1 MGHLNVQV
9 AYADP
14 VDDAEPEWLTPE
26 ERRAWIAL
34 VALVEVL
41 PSTLDVQLKRDGG
54 LNHFEYQVM
63 AGLSEAP
70 GRAIRMSDLALFAS
84 GSLSRL
90 SHAVGR
96 LERRGWVTRRSC
108 PSDPR
113 YVEAVLTDAGL
124 DTMRLIAP
132 GHVGEARRLV
142 FDALSAR
149 QVTQLEQIA
158 RAVVAAAAPTTA
170 DLLDKGL
177 ADTPDGGRAAA
188 ASAARPARAADSS
201 G

>member
-1 MGHLNVQV
+1 M
-9 AYADP
+9 
-14 VDDAEPEWLTPE
+14 DDAEPQWLTPE

-54 LNHFEYQVM
+54 VNHFEYQVM

-70 GRAIRMSDLALFAS
+70 ERAIRMSDLALFAS

-96 LERRGWVTRRSC
+96 LEKRGWVTRRSC

-113 YVEAVLTDAGL
+113 YVEAVLTEAGL

-158 RAVVAAAAPTTA
+158 LAIVRASAPDTAQLIDDGIAGTSGAAGSVARRRA
-170 DLLDKGL
+170 D
-177 ADTPDGGRAAA
+177 RAA
-188 ASAARPARAADSS
+188 RD
-201 G
+201 

>member
-9 AYADP
+9 AYAGP
-14 VDDAEPEWLTPE
+14 VDDAEPQWLTPE

-34 VALVEVL
+34 IALAEVL

-70 GRAIRMSDLALFAS
+70 ARAIRMSDLALFAS

-96 LERRGWVTRRSC
+96 LEKRGWVTRRSC

-113 YVEAVLTDAGL
+113 YVEAVLTDPGL
-124 DTMRLIAP
+124 DAMRLIAP
-132 GHVGEARRLV
+132 GHVAEARRLV

-158 RAVVAAAAPTTA
+158 LAIVRVSAPDTAELIDHGVTGKSGVAGAVAHSRA
-170 DLLDKGL
+170 DQE
-177 ADTPDGGRAAA
+177 
-188 ASAARPARAADSS
+188 RP

>member
-1 MGHLNVQV
+1 
-9 AYADP
+9 
-14 VDDAEPEWLTPE
+14 VDDAEPQWLTE
-26 ERRAWIAL
+26 DERRAWIAL

-54 LNHFEYQVM
+54 VNHFEYQVM

-96 LERRGWVTRRSC
+96 LEKRGWVTRRTC

-113 YVEAVLTDAGL
+113 YVEAVLTEAGL

-132 GHVGEARRLV
+132 GHVAEARRLV
-142 FDALSAR
+142 FDGLSAR
-149 QVTQLEQIA
+149 QVSQLEHIA
-158 RAVVAAAAPTTA
+158 
-170 DLLDKGL
+170 L
-177 ADTPDGGRAAA
+177 AIVR
-188 ASAARPARAADSS
+188 ASAPDTAALIDDGIAGKSGVAGAVARRRADEPSTD
-201 G
+201 

>member
-1 MGHLNVQV
+1 MR
-9 AYADP
+9 
-14 VDDAEPEWLTPE
+14 VDTDEPRWLTSE

-34 VALVEVL
+34 MALVEVL
-41 PSTLDVQLKRDGG
+41 PAALDVQLKRDGG

-70 GRAIRMSDLALFAS
+70 DRSIRMSDLALFAS

-96 LERRGWVTRRSC
+96 LEKRGWVVRRTC

-113 YVEAVLTDAGL
+113 YVEAVLTNAGL
-124 DTMRLIAP
+124 DAMRLIAP
-132 GHVGEARRLV
+132 GHVAEARRLV
-142 FDALSAR
+142 FDVLSAR
-149 QVTQLEQIA
+149 QVTQLGQIA
-158 RAVVAAAAPTTA
+158 RAVVAAAAPATA

>member
-1 MGHLNVQV
+1 MRHLNVQV
-9 AYADP
+9 AYAGP
-14 VDDAEPEWLTPE
+14 VDDAGPQWLTPE

-54 LNHFEYQVM
+54 VNHFEYQVM

-96 LERRGWVTRRSC
+96 LEKRGWVTRRSC

-113 YVEAVLTDAGL
+113 YVEAVLTEAGL

-142 FDALSAR
+142 FDGLSAR
-149 QVTQLEQIA
+149 QVSQLEQIA
-158 RAVVAAAAPTTA
+158 
-170 DLLDKGL
+170 L
-177 ADTPDGGRAAA
+177 AIVR
-188 ASAARPARAADSS
+188 ASAPDTAQLIDDGIAGTSGVAGSVARRRADQERP

>member
-1 MGHLNVQV
+1 VLYSVR
-9 AYADP
+9 
-14 VDDAEPEWLTPE
+14 VDTDEPRWLTSE

-34 VALVEVL
+34 MALVEVL
-41 PSTLDVQLKRDGG
+41 PTALDVQLKRDGG

-70 GRAIRMSDLALFAS
+70 DRSIRMSDLALFAS

-96 LERRGWVTRRSC
+96 LEKRGWVLRRTC

-124 DTMRLIAP
+124 RLMHEVAP
-132 GHVGEARRLV
+132 GHVAEARRLV
-142 FDALSAR
+142 IDTLTAR
-149 QVTQLEQIA
+149 QVTALEAIA
-158 RAVVAAAAPTTA
+158 RRVVQAAAPATGE
-170 DLLDKGL
+170 LLTKGL
-177 ADTPDGGRAAA
+177 AAEAAGEGMATALSRLGDADERASEA
-188 ASAARPARAADSS
+188 
-201 G
+201 